1 MASEHSEDNDME
13 KIEQSL
19 RSLVIKVFKYY
30 EKYDIQEKY
39 LEVFEEAIEK
49 CEDFIEVIEVIKEM
63 IGTLMNHV
71 HTITSEF
78 MDFSECSQDR
88 NGRNIKDTIKNYETE
103 IKRYTKVVVEQKNY
117 IQILENR
124 IKDKDTLYLQVV
136 SENKVPFSHQKL
148 KSELKLLQ
156 DWGKGESKKLR
167 DSTQISSANNTIIKN
182 LKKTTSAKIF
192 KGSDLEVS
200 SHSIKL
206 KVWTIHLE
214 RKVTEGDNQREHN
227 R

>member
-1 MASEHSEDNDME
+1 MASEQSEDNDME

-19 RSLVIKVFKYY
+19 RSLVIKVQPHDQVFKYY

-63 IGTLMNHV
+63 IGTLMNHI

-103 IKRYTKVVVEQKNY
+103 IKRYTKVVVEQRNY

-124 IKDKDTLYLQVV
+124 IKDKDSIYLQVV
-136 SENKVPFSHQKL
+136 AENKVDLLHKKL
-148 KSELKLLQ
+148 KAEIKLFH
-156 DWGKGESKKLR
+156 DWGKSDVKGLR
-167 DSTQISSANNTIIKN
+167 NSTQLSSNSNSIIKN

-200 SHSIKL
+200 SSSIKL
-206 KVWTIHLE
+206 KVS
-214 RKVTEGDNQREHN
+214 
-227 R
+227 